1 MLIRQLEYLVA
12 LASER
17 HFARAA
23 ERCGVSQPTLSA
35 ALRQLEDDLDTAIVE
50 RGNRFRGFTAD
61 GEIVLRWARQ
71 MLADEVGLKQELDAS
86 RGTLKGRLRLG
97 VIPSTNAVVPHLT
110 ASFAS
115 AHSEVSIDET
125 ETTSIEILRKISV
138 YELDAGITYVD
149 NEPLEHVR
157 TLAIY
162 DEQYVAIIPETSAL
176 AGLDAVTWEQLAT
189 VPLCLMHRDMQN
201 RRIYDAAFAS
211 VGCTADVRIEVYS
224 MMAKLAYLQAGYLG
238 TIMPSTLLPWVQ
250 MPGMRAASIV
260 QPKLS
265 KAVGLVIADRSPV
278 PALIEAFWQH
288 VERTIPT
295 LDDVPRAG
303 RSTAAIAP

>member
-12 LASER
+12 LATER

-23 ERCGVSQPTLSA
+23 ERSGVSQPTLSA
-35 ALRQLEDDLDTAIVE
+35 ALRQLEGDLGTAIVE

-61 GEIVLRWARQ
+61 GEIVLRWARR
-71 MLADEVGLKQELDAS
+71 MLADEASLKQELDAA
-86 RGTLKGRLRLG
+86 RGMLKGRLRVG

-115 AHSEVSIDET
+115 EHAAVSIDET
-125 ETTSIEILRKISV
+125 ETTSIEILRKLAA
-138 YELDAGITYVD
+138 YELDVGITYVD

-162 DEQYVAIIPETSAL
+162 DEQYVALIPERSAL
-176 AGLDAVTWEQLAT
+176 AGLDTVTWEQLAT
-189 VPLCLMHRDMQN
+189 IPLCLMHRDMQN

-211 VGCTADVRIEVYS
+211 VGCSADVRIEVYS
-224 MMAKLAYLQAGYLG
+224 MMAELAYLQAGYLG
-238 TIMPSTLLPWVQ
+238 TIMPSTLLPWLRV
-250 MPGMRAASIV
+250 PGMRVAPIV
-260 QPKLS
+260 QPNLS
-265 KAVGLVIADRSPV
+265 NAVGLVIADRSPV
-278 PALIEAFWQH
+278 PALIETFWQH
-288 VERTIPT
+288 VERSIPM
-295 LDDVPRAG
+295 LSHVLRAA